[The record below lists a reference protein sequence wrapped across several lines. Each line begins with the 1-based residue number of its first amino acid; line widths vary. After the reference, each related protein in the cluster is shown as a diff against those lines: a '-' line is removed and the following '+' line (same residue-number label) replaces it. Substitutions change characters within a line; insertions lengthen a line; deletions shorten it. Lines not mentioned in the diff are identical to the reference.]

1 VMNITPK
8 PILVVGGGIS
18 GITIATEL
26 AEIGKEVIL
35 IEREPFL
42 GGNVIK
48 MNNYFPKLCP
58 PSCGLEI
65 NFRRIKQNSGI
76 KIITSSY
83 VSKITGEKGNFA
95 VTVESDPKYVNE
107 NCTACGECEKVCPYY
122 RPNDFNNHFDETK
135 CIYLPH
141 EMAFP
146 YRYCLD
152 DMFCNKEECS
162 LCQAVCKYNAINL
175 EARKEKKTIDVCT
188 IVFATGWMPYDMLSI
203 ENLNGGRY
211 ENIVNNLDM
220 ERLLAPNG
228 PGKGKV
234 YRPTD
239 GSEPKHIIFVQCAG
253 SRDENNLPY
262 CSSVCC
268 SASLKQALSFREK
281 YPDSTVKIFYIDLR
295 VSGRNED
302 FLVRAQSDKG
312 IEFIKGKVGKIKEDP
327 DTKDLCVEAED
338 VLSGKKK
345 KHMADL
351 VVLATGIYPNF
362 LHTLKL
368 KQKPSG
374 FYSENQQDGIFVAS
388 CARKPMDVASSIK
401 DATAIALKALI
412 ASL

>member
-1 VMNITPK
+1 MNTTPK

-18 GITIATEL
+18 GIIISTEL
-26 AEIGKEVIL
+26 AEAGKNVIL
-35 IEREPFL
+35 VERLPYL

-65 NFRRIKQNSGI
+65 YFRMMKQSPGI
-76 KIITSSY
+76 EVITSSH
-83 VSKITGEKGNFA
+83 VTDISGEKGNFT
-95 VTVESDPKYVNE
+95 VMVESEPEYVNE
-107 NCTACGECEKVCPYY
+107 NCTACGECEKVCPVF
-122 RPNDFNNHFDETK
+122 RPNDFNNYFDETK
-135 CIYLPH
+135 CIFLPH
-141 EMAFP
+141 QMAYP

-152 DMFCNKEECS
+152 DMYCMKDECAV
-162 LCQAVCKYNAINL
+162 CQTVCKYNAIDL
-175 EARKEKKTIDVCT
+175 KARKISRSIHVSAV
-188 IVFATGWMPYDMLSI
+188 VFATGWIPYDMFSI

-234 YRPTD
+234 YRPGD
-239 GSEPKHIIFVQCAG
+239 GAEPQNITFVQCAG

-262 CSSVCC
+262 CSAVCC

-281 YPDSTVKIFYIDLR
+281 YPGSTVRIFYIDLR

-302 FLVRAQSDKG
+302 FLVKAQSDKG
-312 IEFIKGKVGKIKEDP
+312 IEFIKGKVGKIEEEP
-327 DTKDLCVEAED
+327 DTKNLVVVAED
-338 VLSGKKK
+338 VLSGRKNRY
-345 KHMADL
+345 HTDL

-362 LHTLKL
+362 LNNLGL
-368 KQKPSG
+368 KQKASG
-374 FYSENQQDGIFVAS
+374 FYSEHQQEGVFISS

-401 DATAIALKALI
+401 DATSIALKALI
-412 ASL
+412 ASR